1 MVVTKGCVYI
11 AFLLKIYMYP
21 AYLKLY
27 NALIDE
33 LIVTEIGNKTLLEKS
48 EQGYQAAVRYWQ
60 MAEKEVKD
68 KGFISDEEE
77 ITFYKTIKP
86 LFTARIEFYSLLYQA
101 VLFKP
106 ADAEK
111 EIIFWQNELR
121 RVAIFRSANAA
132 FIQYYENC
140 NAEHDQQYYLT
151 KNSPP
156 HDPPLYRIYNSP
168 GYTVLKDAQTAAV
181 IAYSLYHQFI
191 QMQLVQGNS
200 KFIPPK
206 AGQNSK

>member
-1 MVVTKGCVYI
+1 
-11 AFLLKIYMYP
+11 MYP

-33 LIVTEIGNKTLLEKS
+33 LIVAEIGNKSLLEKS

-60 MAEKEVKD
+60 MAENEIKG
-68 KGFISDEEE
+68 KGFVSEEEE

-121 RVAIFRSANAA
+121 RVVVFRSANAE

-140 NAEHDQQYYLT
+140 NTEYDEQYYLR

-156 HDPPLYRIYNSP
+156 PDPQWYRIYNSA
-168 GYTVLKDAQTAAV
+168 GYTVSKDAQTAAV
-181 IAYSLYHQFI
+181 IAHSLYHQFI

-200 KFIPPK
+200 KFII
-206 AGQNSK
+206 QNSKQ